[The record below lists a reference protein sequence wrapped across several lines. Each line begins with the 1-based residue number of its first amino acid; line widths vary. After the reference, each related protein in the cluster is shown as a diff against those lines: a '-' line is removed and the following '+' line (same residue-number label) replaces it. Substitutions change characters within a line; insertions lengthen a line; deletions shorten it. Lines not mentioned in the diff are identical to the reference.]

1 MYIINLIIG
10 LFEFFYFKF
19 IFVVVLKEVVDKGYF
34 YDDGMF
40 YDFFVEL
47 YGRDRSKLGN
57 SLFVFD
63 FVIGEIVV
71 FFDIGINGDLSYKI
85 GDLIE
90 ICVVWLMVRKRV

>member
-1 MYIINLIIG
+1 
-10 LFEFFYFKF
+10 
-19 IFVVVLKEVVDKGYF
+19 
-34 YDDGMF
+34 MF

-47 YGRDRSKLGN
+47 YGRDRSNLGN

-71 FFDIGINGDLSYKI
+71 FFDIGINSDLSYKI